1 METVQ
6 TENRSFVRD
15 LHSKALLNTDRI
27 ALENHR
33 QSIRII
39 EQQRSEWQVMKTKV
53 DELNTVK
60 DEMLEI
66 KALLQKILLK
76 RSYNKCLRT

>member
-39 EQQRSEWQVMKTKV
+39 EQQRSEWQVMKSKV
-53 DELNTVK
+53 DELNTVRE
-60 DEMLEI
+60 EMLEI
-66 KALLQKILLK
+66 KVLLK
-76 RSYNKCLRT
+76 ELLHKKEL

>member
-15 LHSKALLNTDRI
+15 MHSKALLNTDRI

-39 EQQRSEWQVMKTKV
+39 EQQRSEWQVMKSKV
-53 DELNTVK
+53 DELNTVR
-60 DEMLEI
+60 EEILEI
-66 KALLQKILLK
+66 KVLLK
-76 RSYNKCLRT
+76 ELLHKKEL

>member
-15 LHSKALLNTDRI
+15 IHSKALLNTDRI

-53 DELNTVK
+53 DELNTVRE
-60 DEMLEI
+60 EMLEI
-66 KALLQKILLK
+66 KVLLK
-76 RSYNKCLRT
+76 EILHKKEL

>member
-6 TENRSFVRD
+6 TEDKSYVRD
-15 LHSKALLNTDRI
+15 IHSKALLSTDRV
-27 ALENHR
+27 ALDNHR
-33 QSIRII
+33 HRQIMVSQQSF
-39 EQQRSEWQVMKTKV
+39 EWQQMKAKV

-76 RSYNKCLRT
+76 KEL

>member
-1 METVQ
+1 MGIQVQ
-6 TENRSFVRD
+6 TDNPMYVRD
-15 LHSKALLNTDRI
+15 IHSKALLSTDRV
-27 ALENHR
+27 ALDNHR
-33 QSIRII
+33 HRQIMVSQQSF
-39 EQQRSEWQVMKTKV
+39 EWQQMKTKV

-76 RSYNKCLRT
+76 KEL

>member
-39 EQQRSEWQVMKTKV
+39 EQQKSEWQVMKSKV
-53 DELNTVK
+53 DELNTVRE
-60 DEMLEI
+60 EMLEL
-66 KALLQKILLK
+66 KVLLK
-76 RSYNKCLRT
+76 ELLYKKEL

>member
-6 TENRSFVRD
+6 TENRSFIRD
-15 LHSKALLNTDRI
+15 LHSKALLNTDRV

-39 EQQRSEWQVMKTKV
+39 EQQRSEWQVMKSKV

-60 DEMLEI
+60 EEMLEI
-66 KALLQKILLK
+66 KVLLQEILYKKEL
-76 RSYNKCLRT
+76 

>member
-15 LHSKALLNTDRI
+15 IHSKALLNTDRI

-39 EQQRSEWQVMKTKV
+39 EQQRSEWLVMKSKV
-53 DELNTVK
+53 DELNTVRE
-60 DEMLEI
+60 EMLEL
-66 KALLQKILLK
+66 KVLLK
-76 RSYNKCLRT
+76 ELLYKKEL

>member
-33 QSIRII
+33 HSVRII
-39 EQQRSEWQVMKTKV
+39 EQQRSEWQVMKSKV
-53 DELNTVK
+53 DELNTVRE
-60 DEMLEI
+60 EMLEL
-66 KALLQKILLK
+66 KVLLK
-76 RSYNKCLRT
+76 ELLYKKEL

>member
-39 EQQRSEWQVMKTKV
+39 EQQRSEWQVMKSKV
-53 DELNTVK
+53 DELNTVRE
-60 DEMLEI
+60 EMLEI
-66 KALLQKILLK
+66 KVLLK
-76 RSYNKCLRT
+76 ELLYKKEL

>member
-60 DEMLEI
+60 EEMLEI
-66 KALLQKILLK
+66 KILLQELLHK
-76 RSYNKCLRT
+76 KEL

>member
-6 TENRSFVRD
+6 TENKSFVRD
-15 LHSKALLNTDRI
+15 IHSKALLSTDKV

-33 QSIRII
+33 QRQRFMS
-39 EQQRSEWQVMKTKV
+39 QQAFECQEMKIKV
-53 DELNTVK
+53 DELNTVR

-66 KALLQKILLK
+66 KALLQKLL
-76 RSYNKCLRT
+76 NKKEL

>member
-1 METVQ
+1 MMETVQ
-6 TENRSFVRD
+6 TEDKSYVRD
-15 LHSKALLNTDRI
+15 IHSKALLSTDRV

-33 QSIRII
+33 QRQILVS
-39 EQQRSEWQVMKTKV
+39 QHSFEWQQMKTKV

-76 RSYNKCLRT
+76 KEL

>member
-15 LHSKALLNTDRI
+15 IHSKALLNTDRI

-33 QSIRII
+33 HSVRII
-39 EQQRSEWQVMKTKV
+39 EQQRSEWQVMKSKV
-53 DELNTVK
+53 DELNTVRE
-60 DEMLEI
+60 EMLAI
-66 KALLQKILLK
+66 KVLLK
-76 RSYNKCLRT
+76 EILHKKEL

>member
-15 LHSKALLNTDRI
+15 MHSKALLNTDRI

-39 EQQRSEWQVMKTKV
+39 EQQRSEWQVMKSKV
-53 DELNTVK
+53 DELNTVRE
-60 DEMLEI
+60 EMLEI
-66 KALLQKILLK
+66 KVLLK
-76 RSYNKCLRT
+76 ELLHKKEL

>member
-15 LHSKALLNTDRI
+15 IHSKALLNTDRI

-33 QSIRII
+33 HSVRII
-39 EQQRSEWQVMKTKV
+39 EQQRSEWQVMKSKV
-53 DELNTVK
+53 DELNTVRE
-60 DEMLEI
+60 EMLEI
-66 KALLQKILLK
+66 KVLLK
-76 RSYNKCLRT
+76 ELLHKKEL